1 MSTYSRVV
9 SSYPFGIFKPFL
21 VTKYHILP
29 NDLAL
34 KTYLSL
40 GSMNKLVTES
50 NINRPIRVPLK
61 YAVVNSKEIRDT
73 RGVTRSCKSKIP
85 EG

>member
-1 MSTYSRVV
+1 
-9 SSYPFGIFKPFL
+9 

-40 GSMNKLVTES
+40 GSMNKLVTVFES